1 MKEQLIGLIPEFNL
15 ISDENLR
22 EKALAVWEKAMKQG
36 NWTINDLTR
45 IPFTL
50 LIPDVNINFLEHTRG
65 VTGICIHAEKVLKEI
80 YGNKSKINRDYL
92 ITGAILHDVGKL
104 VEIEEVNGKF
114 QKSVAGKS
122 LRHPFSGVGLCYD
135 EGIPHEIMHIIA
147 CHSKEGDFGK
157 RTPEAAILHHA
168 DFSNFDI
175 FL

>member
-1 MKEQLIGLIPEFNL
+1 MKEQLLDLIPEFNL
-15 ISDENLR
+15 ISNENLK
-22 EKALAVWEKAMKQG
+22 EKTLNVWIKAIKMG
-36 NWTINDLTR
+36 NWNIEDLTR

-50 LIPDVNINFLEHTRG
+50 LLKDITINYVEHVRG
-65 VTGICIHAEKVLKEI
+65 VCGICEKAEKVLKEI
-80 YGNKSKINRDYL
+80 YNDRVIINRDYL
-92 ITGAILHDVGKL
+92 IAGALLHDIGKL
-104 VEIEEVNGKF
+104 LEIEEKNGNF

-122 LRHPFSGVGLCYD
+122 LRHPFSGVGLCFD
-135 EGIPHEIMHIIA
+135 EGIPHEIMHMIA